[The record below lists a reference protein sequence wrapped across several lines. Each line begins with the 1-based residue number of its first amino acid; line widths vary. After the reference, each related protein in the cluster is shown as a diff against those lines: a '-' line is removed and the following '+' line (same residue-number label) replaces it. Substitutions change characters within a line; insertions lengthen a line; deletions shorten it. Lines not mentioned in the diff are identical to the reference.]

1 MVCMIGFFNEMEIL
15 EVEINVK
22 TKVNM
27 MLETLL
33 DSFKQF
39 KLDYSMNKLVNLLK
53 LMRELHRVE
62 GILKDKKSVHMVVN
76 SLNSFTKKKKNK
88 NGNTQKK
95 RKESSRARKIRAKGR
110 TSVYFVERKVGLSFS
125 DEDFILEN
133 LYSSFINSFI

>member
-22 TKVNM
+22 TKVDM

-39 KLDYSMNKLVNLLK
+39 KLDYSMNMVNLLK

-62 GILKDKKSVHMVVN
+62 GILKDQKSVHMVVN

-95 RKESSRARKIRAKGR
+95 KKKKFKGKENKSKGKDKCL
-110 TSVYFVERKVGLSFS
+110 FCGKKGW
-125 DEDFILEN
+125 FII
-133 LYSSFINSFI
+133 F

>member
-53 LMRELHRVE
+53 LIRELHRVE
-62 GILKDKKSVHMVVN
+62 GILKDQKSVHMVVN
-76 SLNSFTKKKKNK
+76 SLNSSTKKKKNK
-88 NGNTQKK
+88 NGNIKK
-95 RKESSRARKIRAKGR
+95 KKKSSRARKIRAKGR

-125 DEDFILEN
+125 NEDFILEN

>member
-39 KLDYSMNKLVNLLK
+39 KLDYSMNMVNLLK

-62 GILKDKKSVHMVVN
+62 GILKDQKSVHMVVN
-76 SLNSFTKKKKNK
+76 SLNSSTKKKKNK
-88 NGNTQKK
+88 NGNIKK
-95 RKESSRARKIRAKGR
+95 KKKSSRARKIRAKGR

>member
-22 TKVNM
+22 TKVDM

-39 KLDYSMNKLVNLLK
+39 KLDYSMNMVNLLK

-62 GILKDKKSVHMVVN
+62 GILKDQKSVHMVVN
-76 SLNSFTKKKKNK
+76 SLNSSTKKKKNK
-88 NGNTQKK
+88 NGNIKK
-95 RKESSRARKIRAKGR
+95 KKKSSRARKIRAKGR